1 MTALRSSLFIFLLSA
16 LAGCAGKLEPSG
28 ELPRDRLVLRS
39 ALSVRPAD
47 NSVTLPLFKGRAG
60 NLTVWYIVMDSSDQA
75 DAERRGVVWAPLL
88 ARAGHVQPVQ
98 QSDGD
103 LVFAAAPDFA
113 PKRHYG
119 PGPQGFP
126 PLDAKDA
133 VVPGATAPAGY
144 SPFIRLAADGPVL
157 NAPIVAVGD
166 EPFDLTQHE
175 RTMDRVL
182 AIDTARR
189 QVTLLLSRGFAEG
202 RAVLYIST
210 EANDPLAAVLER
222 ATLVPKLGEGDGDIG
237 LIAFVNGQTGA
248 GNPEAQGLPHLVLDG
263 AVAETASRRNAA
275 RLGAPG
281 NILTAFPTGKTASG
295 YSPLWSV
302 SLAAWAEDRVKAGSN
317 IRITHQAEIYRLLG
331 KGINGPD
338 SAAFAPSGI
347 VVNCPVIAY
356 LDAAPP

>member
-1 MTALRSSLFIFLLSA
+1 MLIFSVFT
-16 LAGCAGKLEPSG
+16 GCAAIPEASA
-28 ELPRDRLVLRS
+28 ELPREQLVLRS

-47 NSVTLPLFKGRAG
+47 NSVTLPLFRGRAG
-60 NLTVWYIVMDSSDQA
+60 NQTVWYIVMDSSDQA

-88 ARAGHVQPVQ
+88 ARAGHVQAVQ
-98 QSDGD
+98 HSDAG
-103 LVFAAAPDFA
+103 LVFAAAPNFA
-113 PKRHYG
+113 PERRYR

-126 PLDAKDA
+126 PLDAADA
-133 VVPGATAPAGY
+133 VAPGATAPAAY
-144 SPFIRLAADGPVL
+144 SPFIRLAADGPIL

-166 EPFDLTQHE
+166 GPFDLSRHD

-182 AIDTARR
+182 AIDTAKR

-210 EANDPLAAVLER
+210 EASDPLAAALER

-237 LIAFVNGQTGA
+237 LIAMMNGQTGA
-248 GNPEAQGLPHLVLDG
+248 DNPEAQGLPHLVLDG
-263 AVAETASRRNAA
+263 AVAATAGRHNAA

-338 SAAFAPSGI
+338 GAPFAPSGI
-347 VVNCPVIAY
+347 TVNCPVVAY